1 MLNNISIMGR
11 IVRDLELRHTQN
23 GVAACLF
30 TIACERDY
38 KPQNG
43 ERETDFIDVQA
54 WRNTAEF
61 VTKYF
66 KKGDLCAIKGRLQAR
81 TYEDKNGV
89 KRKAVEV
96 MADSVYFAGSKQ
108 QAAAGGQQQGAAGAD
123 NGGFYPIDESIDDD
137 DFPF

>member
-11 IVRDLELRHTQN
+11 IAHDLELRQTQS
-23 GVAACLF
+23 GVAACMF
-30 TIACERDY
+30 TIACERDF
-38 KPQNG
+38 KGQNG

-66 KKGDLCAIKGRLQAR
+66 KKGDLCAVKGRLQAR

-89 KRKAVEV
+89 KRKAVEIV
-96 MADSVYFAGSKQ
+96 ADSVYFAGSKQ
-108 QAAAGGQQQGAAGAD
+108 QAAAPAQQGAAGAD
-123 NGGFYPIDESIDDD
+123 NGGFYPINETIDDD
-137 DFPF
+137 DLPF